1 MILSNLSYWETISK
15 LKNITDKTLVLGG
28 GGYNPYITAKAW
40 AGNWLVLN
48 SKENLLKTNL
58 SEECQNLLKSLS
70 WKNSR
75 VRNGIP
81 NRWLDNWIDDK
92 NSYFVRDEIKRLVDE
107 IKKN

>member
-1 MILSNLSYWETISK
+1 MKSPNPFPASRK
-15 LKNITDKTLVLGG
+15 LKAKTEAVGLRLI
-28 GGYNPYITAKAW
+28 GY
-40 AGNWLVLN
+40 LN

-75 VRNGIP
+75 VKNGIP
-81 NRWLDNWIDDK
+81 NRWLDNWIDNK

-107 IKKN
+107 IKKIKKL